1 MVICFYKQKQM
12 KGKNKMTKF
21 DTLIKFKDGS
31 HMYTRNHKIA
41 FENAISNGLNDPE
54 NWMYMYSQNNKDFFK
69 NIAMRNYINFEFKT
83 KEVA

>member
-1 MVICFYKQKQM
+1 MVNVIYKQKQM

-21 DTLIKFKDGS
+21 DALIKFKDGS
-31 HMYTRNHKIA
+31 HMYTRDHKIA

-69 NIAMRNYINFEFKT
+69 NIEMRNYINFEFKT

>member
-1 MVICFYKQKQM
+1 MIYKQKQM

-31 HMYTRNHKIA
+31 HMYIRDYKIA

-69 NIAMRNYINFEFKT
+69 NIKMRNYINFEFKT